1 MELLKELLKDYPRA
15 IEGLEAIEKRT
26 RLYDTTPNET
36 YRSQCNLLVQQIVGY
51 TLALRD
57 TEQIGA
63 NTSDLIIDRVKE
75 YRK

>member
-26 RLYDTTPNET
+26 RLYNTTPNEV
-36 YRSQCNLLVQQIVGY
+36 YRNQCNLLVQQIVGY

-63 NTSDLIIDRVKE
+63 NVSDLIIDKVKE